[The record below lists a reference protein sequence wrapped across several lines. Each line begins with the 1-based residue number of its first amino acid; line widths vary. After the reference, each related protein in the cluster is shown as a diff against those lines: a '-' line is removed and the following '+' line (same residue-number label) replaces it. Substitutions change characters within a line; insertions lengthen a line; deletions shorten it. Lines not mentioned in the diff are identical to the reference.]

1 MGPKRGVFKRE
12 HCSVDAGDGER
23 MHALRKMSP
32 VDLSE
37 ELRQCAGKWVAV
49 KGGRVV
55 EVRETPYALV
65 MALHERGIDD
75 ATILRAPASNEP
87 ELVGFG

>member
-1 MGPKRGVFKRE
+1 
-12 HCSVDAGDGER
+12 
-23 MHALRKMSP
+23 MSP
-32 VDLSE
+32 FDLAE
-37 ELRQCAGKWVAV
+37 ELRECAGKWVAL
-49 KGGRVV
+49 KGGRAV

-65 MALHERGIDD
+65 MALYERGIDD

>member
-1 MGPKRGVFKRE
+1 M
-12 HCSVDAGDGER
+12 ATT
-23 MHALRKMSP
+23 RKMRP
-32 VDLSE
+32 VDLAE
-37 ELRQCAGKWVAV
+37 ELRQCAGKWVAL

>member
-1 MGPKRGVFKRE
+1 M
-12 HCSVDAGDGER
+12 
-23 MHALRKMSP
+23 RKMSP
-32 VDLSE
+32 VDLAE
-37 ELRQCAGKWVAV
+37 ELRQCAGKWVAIR
-49 KGGRVV
+49 GGAVV

-87 ELVGFG
+87 ELVGLG